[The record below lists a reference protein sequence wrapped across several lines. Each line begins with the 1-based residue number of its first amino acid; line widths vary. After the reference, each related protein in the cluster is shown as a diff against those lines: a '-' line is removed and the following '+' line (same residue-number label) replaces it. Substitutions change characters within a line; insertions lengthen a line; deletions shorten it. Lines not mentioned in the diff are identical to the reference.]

1 MHKLL
6 EILNMSKEF
15 LEKRGVESA
24 RLNAELIIAE
34 ILKLKR
40 LDLYLNYERP
50 MMEEEMSLIRE
61 WIKRRGDK
69 EPLQYILG
77 KEEFYGLI
85 FKVNKSVLIP
95 RQDTE
100 VLVEKAIEKLKN
112 RVKPK
117 VLDIGTGSGAISI
130 SVAKNIDDSVV
141 LGVDIS
147 EDALCVAKENMEQ
160 NEIKNLKFIK
170 SNVFEN
176 VNYHEFDMIISNPPY
191 IPDYEYETLMTEVK
205 EHEPKTALVAED
217 NGYFFYKK
225 IIDEGKNYL
234 VSGGVILFEAGYNQ
248 AQNIREMFKQNGNY
262 KDIEIFKDYAG
273 IERVVTAVKK

>member
-234 VSGGVILFEAGYNQ
+234 VRAELFYL
-248 AQNIREMFKQNGNY
+248 KQ
-262 KDIEIFKDYAG
+262 DITKLKI
-273 IERVVTAVKK
+273 

>member
-130 SVAKNIDDSVV
+130 SIAKNIDDSVV

-160 NEIKNLKFIK
+160 NEIKNLKLIK

-248 AQNIREMFKQNGNY
+248 AENIGELFKQDGNY

>member
-6 EILNMSKEF
+6 DILNMSKEF

-50 MMEEEMSLIRE
+50 MMEEEVSLIRE

-77 KEEFYGLI
+77 KEEFYGLT

-117 VLDIGTGSGAISI
+117 VLDIGAGSGAISI
-130 SVAKNIDDSVV
+130 SIAKNVLDSVV

-147 EDALCVAKENMEQ
+147 EEALCVAKENMEQ

-176 VNYHEFDMIISNPPY
+176 VNYSEFDMIISNPPY
-191 IPDYEYETLMTEVK
+191 IPDYEYETLMSEVK

-234 VSGGVILFEAGYNQ
+234 VSGGVVLFEAGYNQ
-248 AQNIREMFKQNGNY
+248 AQNIGELFKQDGNY
-262 KDIEIFKDYAG
+262 KNVEIFKDYAG
-273 IERVVTAVKK
+273 IERVVAAVKK

>member
-6 EILNMSKEF
+6 EILNLSREY
-15 LEKRGVESA
+15 LEKKGVESA
-24 RLNAELIIAE
+24 KLNAELIIAD
-34 ILKLKR
+34 ILKIKR
-40 LDLYLNYERP
+40 LDIYLNYERP
-50 MMEEEMSLIRE
+50 MIDEEIVKIRE

-69 EPLQYILG
+69 EPLQYIIG
-77 KEEFYGLI
+77 KEEFYGLT

-100 VLVEKAIEKLKN
+100 VLVEKAVEKLKN

-117 VLDIGTGSGAISI
+117 VLDIGVGSGAISI
-130 SVAKNIDDSVV
+130 SIAHNITESVV

-147 EDALCVAKENMEQ
+147 DDALCVARENMEL
-160 NEIKNLKFIK
+160 NEIKNLKLIK

-176 VNYHEFDMIISNPPY
+176 INYHEFDMIISNPPY
-191 IPDYEYETLMTEVK
+191 IPDYEYETLMSEVK
-205 EHEPKTALVAED
+205 EHEPKTALVADD

-225 IIDEGKNYL
+225 IINEGKNYL
-234 VSGGVILFEAGYNQ
+234 VSGGAILFEAGYNQ
-248 AQNIREMFKQNGNY
+248 AQNIGKLFIEDGNY

>member
-248 AQNIREMFKQNGNY
+248 AENIGELFKQDGNY

>member
-234 VSGGVILFEAGYNQ
+234 VSGGVVLFEAGYNQ
-248 AQNIREMFKQNGNY
+248 AQNIGELFKQDGNY

>member
-6 EILNMSKEF
+6 DILNMSKEF

-50 MMEEEMSLIRE
+50 MVEEEVSLIRE

-77 KEEFYGLI
+77 KEEFYGLT

-112 RVKPK
+112 RIKPK
-117 VLDIGTGSGAISI
+117 VLDIGAGSGAISI
-130 SVAKNIDDSVV
+130 SIAKNVSDSVV

-147 EDALCVAKENMEQ
+147 EEALCVAKENMEQ
-160 NEIKNLKFIK
+160 NEIKNLKLIK

-176 VNYHEFDMIISNPPY
+176 VNYSEFDMIISNPPY
-191 IPDYEYETLMTEVK
+191 IPDYEYETLMSEVK

-234 VSGGVILFEAGYNQ
+234 VSGGVVLFEAGYNQ
-248 AQNIREMFKQNGNY
+248 AQNIGELFKQDGNY
-262 KDIEIFKDYAG
+262 KNIEIFKDYAG
-273 IERVVTAVKK
+273 IERVVAAVKK